1 MPDFATLSNS
11 EILIAFAK
19 GLLLAPAAL
28 LPIINPIGVAP
39 MYLTLRGPVDER
51 TNRRVAKR
59 VALHAGLMLLA
70 AMFIGAQVL
79 SFFGISLPIV
89 RVGGGLIV
97 AAAAW
102 KLLYDP
108 HADKVTEPVGRTAR
122 SPAEVLQHSFFPLTF
137 PFTVGPGSLS
147 AAITLGAT
155 MSFHRPA
162 QVAMAVAMSVG
173 VGLTTVAIYL
183 GYRFAPQLVRGLGS
197 VGTTVLLRFSAFIL
211 LCVGVQI
218 VWDGAAELVLEL
230 ARELARLR

>member
-1 MPDFATLSNS
+1 MPWTV
-11 EILIAFAK
+11 EILTAFAK

-39 MYLTLRGPVDER
+39 MYLTLRGPVDEK

-70 AMFIGAQVL
+70 SMFVGAQVL

-102 KLLYDP
+102 KLLNDP
-108 HADKVTEPVGRTAR
+108 HADKVTEAVGRTAR
-122 SPAEVLQHSFFPLTF
+122 APSEVLEHSFFPLTF

-155 MSFHRPA
+155 LSFHKPA
-162 QVAMAVAMSVG
+162 QIANAVAMAVG
-173 VGLTTVAIYL
+173 VGITAVAIYL

-218 VWDGAAELVLEL
+218 VWDGAAELVLDL
-230 ARELARLR
+230 AKDLARLR